1 MFKLAILL
9 CYFVNAQE
17 SLIKVSYIATLD
29 NKEVIER
36 ITNDSSFTT
45 EAKKHR
51 LRFEL
56 SKKPFH
62 FNLFFSKNE
71 ALFEVNTDNVE
82 KQNLYNPTALS
93 AKAQRTYY
101 SNSIT
106 KETFWISDQITPG
119 AFIHPEQ
126 IGWEFTSETKKI
138 GDYLCYKA
146 IAVMSKEQ
154 PSGNEYLEPVEAW
167 YTKDIPTSFG
177 ILKFHGL
184 PGLTLALT
192 YNRKHDGRLTF
203 SMDKI
208 DLNPKEEIA
217 INKPNGT
224 RNMTEKEYVALIN
237 RLNAERIM
245 R

>member
-1 MFKLAILL
+1 
-9 CYFVNAQE
+9 
-17 SLIKVSYIATLD
+17 
-29 NKEVIER
+29 
-36 ITNDSSFTT
+36 
-45 EAKKHR
+45 
-51 LRFEL
+51 
-56 SKKPFH
+56 
-62 FNLFFSKNE
+62 
-71 ALFEVNTDNVE
+71 
-82 KQNLYNPTALS
+82 
-93 AKAQRTYY
+93 
-101 SNSIT
+101 
-106 KETFWISDQITPG
+106 
-119 AFIHPEQ
+119 
-126 IGWEFTSETKKI
+126 
-138 GDYLCYKA
+138 
-146 IAVMSKEQ
+146 MSKEQ